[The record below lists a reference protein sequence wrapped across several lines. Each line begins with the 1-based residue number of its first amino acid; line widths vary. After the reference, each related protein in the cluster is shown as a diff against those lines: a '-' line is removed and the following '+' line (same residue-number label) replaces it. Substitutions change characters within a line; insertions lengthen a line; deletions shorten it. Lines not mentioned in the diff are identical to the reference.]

1 MRRLAIR
8 NPPIAKHHI
17 DYSEFEHNKNSPN
30 LFPTTDGA
38 TALREQRGQRD
49 VLKKG
54 IPKARFPHPTD
65 KHKAH
70 RRIKKLERSP

>member
-30 LFPTTDGA
+30 LLLTTDGA
-38 TALREQRGQRD
+38 MALRAAWVNRIF
-49 VLKKG
+49 LKRAIQG
-54 IPKARFPHPTD
+54 NILISD
-65 KHKAH
+65 
-70 RRIKKLERSP
+70 RRAQSSRAN

>member
-17 DYSEFEHNKNSPN
+17 DYSEFEHNKKSPN
-30 LFPTTDGA
+30 LLLTTDGA
-38 TALREQRGQRD
+38 MALREQRGQRD

-54 IPKARFPHPTD
+54 NIQGNVPAFAQSALGSQAK
-65 KHKAH
+65 
-70 RRIKKLERSP
+70 